1 MGIPSYFNHIIQNH
15 KKIFKKLKDFKRI
28 DNLYLD
34 SNSIIYDAMRNI
46 DTSHIRNNIEF
57 EIVLLEKVCLKIKE
71 YVTKLQPSF
80 VYISFDGVAPVAKLE
95 QQRQRRYKSGFI
107 KNIDY
112 EIKHENEIKIKNKK
126 VFSWNQTAITP
137 GTEFMTS
144 LDEYVKSYFKSPE
157 IFGCSNIIVDGSENF
172 GEGEHK
178 IFSYIREH
186 KSIHKDTNTLVYGLD
201 ADLIMLCL
209 NHQHIS
215 NKINLFREKPDFE
228 TDLDKY
234 YDENDICI
242 LEIKYLAQTI
252 VDEMMDHNENSNY
265 SLRMNKIRDYILIS
279 FMLGND
285 FMPHFPSLNIR
296 TNGIDTILET
306 YKKVFPITH
315 TICDND
321 NIKWNEMRKF
331 IEELAKNEYEYLI
344 NEYKIRGKRRTYYIN
359 KDSSIED
366 KLKTFNMIPMRE
378 RDLELLIDPSQKGW
392 EYRYYKYLFDLSINN
407 DHRRNICNNYL
418 EGLEWTLKYYSSG
431 CINYRWCYKY
441 HYPPLLI
448 DLIKYIPHFDT
459 VFIEENH
466 SVVSKLTQLAY
477 VLPGNSL
484 DLLPDE
490 IRDKLLDKYKSY
502 YSNSYTF
509 TWAFCKYFW
518 ECHANLPHIDINEI
532 EQLVKET

>member
-186 KSIHKDTNTLVYGLD
+186 KSIHKDTNTLVY
-201 ADLIMLCL
+201 
-209 NHQHIS
+209 
-215 NKINLFREKPDFE
+215 
-228 TDLDKY
+228 
-234 YDENDICI
+234 
-242 LEIKYLAQTI
+242 
-252 VDEMMDHNENSNY
+252 
-265 SLRMNKIRDYILIS
+265 
-279 FMLGND
+279 
-285 FMPHFPSLNIR
+285 
-296 TNGIDTILET
+296 
-306 YKKVFPITH
+306 
-315 TICDND
+315 
-321 NIKWNEMRKF
+321 
-331 IEELAKNEYEYLI
+331 
-344 NEYKIRGKRRTYYIN
+344 
-359 KDSSIED
+359 
-366 KLKTFNMIPMRE
+366 
-378 RDLELLIDPSQKGW
+378 
-392 EYRYYKYLFDLSINN
+392 
-407 DHRRNICNNYL
+407 
-418 EGLEWTLKYYSSG
+418 
-431 CINYRWCYKY
+431 
-441 HYPPLLI
+441 
-448 DLIKYIPHFDT
+448 
-459 VFIEENH
+459 
-466 SVVSKLTQLAY
+466 
-477 VLPGNSL
+477 
-484 DLLPDE
+484 
-490 IRDKLLDKYKSY
+490 
-502 YSNSYTF
+502 
-509 TWAFCKYFW
+509 
-518 ECHANLPHIDINEI
+518 
-532 EQLVKET
+532 

>member
-1 MGIPSYFNHIIQNH
+1 
-15 KKIFKKLKDFKRI
+15 
-28 DNLYLD
+28 
-34 SNSIIYDAMRNI
+34 
-46 DTSHIRNNIEF
+46 
-57 EIVLLEKVCLKIKE
+57 
-71 YVTKLQPSF
+71 
-80 VYISFDGVAPVAKLE
+80 
-95 QQRQRRYKSGFI
+95 
-107 KNIDY
+107 
-112 EIKHENEIKIKNKK
+112 
-126 VFSWNQTAITP
+126 
-137 GTEFMTS
+137 
-144 LDEYVKSYFKSPE
+144 
-157 IFGCSNIIVDGSENF
+157 
-172 GEGEHK
+172 
-178 IFSYIREH
+178 
-186 KSIHKDTNTLVYGLD
+186 LVYGLD

-392 EYRYYKYLFDLSINN
+392 
-407 DHRRNICNNYL
+407 
-418 EGLEWTLKYYSSG
+418 
-431 CINYRWCYKY
+431 
-441 HYPPLLI
+441 
-448 DLIKYIPHFDT
+448 
-459 VFIEENH
+459 
-466 SVVSKLTQLAY
+466 
-477 VLPGNSL
+477 
-484 DLLPDE
+484 
-490 IRDKLLDKYKSY
+490 
-502 YSNSYTF
+502 
-509 TWAFCKYFW
+509 
-518 ECHANLPHIDINEI
+518 
-532 EQLVKET
+532 

>member
-15 KKIFKKLKDFKRI
+15 KKIFRKLKDFKKI
-28 DNLYLD
+28 HNLYLD

-46 DTSHIRNNIEF
+46 DTSHIRNNTEF
-57 EIVLLEKVCLKIKE
+57 EIVLLEKVCLKIEE
-71 YVTKLQPSF
+71 YVTKLEPSF

-107 KNIDY
+107 RHIEY
-112 EIKHENEIKIKNKK
+112 EIKNENEIKNQNKK
-126 VFSWNQTAITP
+126 MFSWKQTAITP

-144 LDEYVKSYFKSPE
+144 LDEYVKNYFKFPVK
-157 IFGCSNIIVDGSENF
+157 FGCNTIIVDGSENF

-178 IFSYIREH
+178 IFSYIRKH
-186 KSIHKDTNTLVYGLD
+186 QSMHKDTNTLVYGLD

-209 NHQHIS
+209 NHQNIS

-252 VDEMMDHNENSNY
+252 VDEMMDHNENHNY

-296 TNGIDTILET
+296 TNGIDIILET
-306 YKKVFPITH
+306 YKKVFPVTH

-331 IEELAKNEYEYLI
+331 IEELAKNEYDYLT
-344 NEYKIRGKRRTYYIN
+344 NEYKIRERTRQYFIN
-359 KDSSIED
+359 KDSSVDD

-407 DHRRNICNNYL
+407 EHRRKICNNYL

-431 CINYRWCYKY
+431 CINYRWHYKY
-441 HYPPLLI
+441 HYPPLLC
-448 DLIKYIPHFDT
+448 DLVKYIPHFDT

-490 IRDKLLDKYKSY
+490 IKDKLLHKYKSY